1 MSLKL
6 HLPVDFLLKTWELF
20 LMKMAKISIR
30 RFLKWKKDTVV
41 KESKQKKDAVLH
53 ESKFVG

>member
-6 HLPVDFLLKTWELF
+6 HLPLDFLLKTWELF
-20 LMKMAKISIR
+20 LMKMACIR
-30 RFLKWKKDTVV
+30 TFLKWQKDTAV

-53 ESKFVG
+53 ESKYVG